1 MRGAGGNETSALIA
15 LMYVG
20 IVFASLFSTP
30 FRGEAV
36 LIPSVL
42 IPGYLIVAS
51 LVLRGLA
58 GRRGNIRGE
67 IA

>member
-1 MRGAGGNETSALIA
+1 
-15 LMYVG
+15 MYVG